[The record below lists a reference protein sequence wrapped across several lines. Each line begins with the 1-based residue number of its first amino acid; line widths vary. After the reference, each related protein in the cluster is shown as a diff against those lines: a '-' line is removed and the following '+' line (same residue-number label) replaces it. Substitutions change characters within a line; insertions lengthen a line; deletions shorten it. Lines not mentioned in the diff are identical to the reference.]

1 MKRIILGITC
11 FSLIAVSAKAQ
22 TVINLYDKIPNA
34 IKSDMVEK
42 LDTVKKVRISCV
54 TTPTMT
60 AYLPDPKIANGAA
73 VLICPGGG
81 YSYLVVNMEGRDI
94 AQELNK
100 KGIAAFVL
108 KYRLPSEQ
116 IMQKTELG
124 PLQDAQQGIKLIRE
138 NATKWNVDP
147 NKVGIIGFSAG
158 GHLAATTSVMF
169 DRKVIENKLNT
180 NLRPDFSILV
190 YPVISFTDSL
200 VHKGSKA
207 KLIGENA
214 SAQKITEYSAEL
226 QVNTNCPPA
235 FLMHSTDDKVV
246 PVQNSIRY
254 YEALLKNKIKAEL
267 HIYESGGHGYGLNNR
282 TTKDKWIDRCYNWMR
297 ANKWL

>member
-1 MKRIILGITC
+1 MASFLWVTAT
-11 FSLIAVSAKAQ
+11 LQAQ
-22 TVINLYDKIPNA
+22 TVINLYDKIPNS

-42 LDTVKKVRISCV
+42 LDSVKKVRISGV
-54 TTPTMT
+54 TVPTIT
-60 AYLPDPKIANGAA
+60 VYLPDPKIANGTA

-81 YSYLVVNMEGRDI
+81 YSYLVINMEGRDV
-94 AQELNK
+94 AQELNQ

-116 IMQKTELG
+116 IMEKTEIG

-138 NATKWNVDP
+138 NASKWNIDP
-147 NKVGIIGFSAG
+147 NKVGIMGFSAG

-169 DRKVIENKLNT
+169 EKKVIENKLNT

-200 VHKGSKA
+200 AHKGSKA

-214 SAQKITEYSAEL
+214 TVQKISEYSAEL
-226 QVNTNCPPA
+226 QVTSNCPPA
-235 FLMHSTDDKVV
+235 FLLHSTDDKVV
-246 PVQNSIRY
+246 PVQNSISY
-254 YEALLKNKIKAEL
+254 YQALIKSKVKAEL
-267 HIYESGGHGYGLNNR
+267 HIYENGGHGYGLNNR

-297 ANKWL
+297 TNKWL